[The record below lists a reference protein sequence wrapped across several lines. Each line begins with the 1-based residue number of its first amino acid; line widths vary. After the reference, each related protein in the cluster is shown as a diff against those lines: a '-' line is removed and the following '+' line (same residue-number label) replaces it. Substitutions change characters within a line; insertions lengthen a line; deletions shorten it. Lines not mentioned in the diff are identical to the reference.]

1 MTEEGI
7 DERELLWLL
16 RSKVRRMIIEAVGDS
31 GRIGAVALRDKLGIS
46 TGSLYHNLRQLKHLV
61 TPGRQEELR
70 PHRARRASL
79 QAPEDEG
86 GHIDLRLCRQE
97 ESCR

>member
-46 TGSLYHNLRQLKHLV
+46 TGSLVLQS
-61 TPGRQEELR
+61 E
-70 PHRARRASL
+70 AASTSFL
-79 QAPEDEG
+79 P
-86 GHIDLRLCRQE
+86 
-97 ESCR
+97 

>member
-31 GRIGAVALRDKLGIS
+31 GRIGAVALRDKLGINTFNAQRWRVETWTRTKRR
-46 TGSLYHNLRQLKHLV
+46 TG
-61 TPGRQEELR
+61 
-70 PHRARRASL
+70 
-79 QAPEDEG
+79 
-86 GHIDLRLCRQE
+86 
-97 ESCR
+97 

>member
-1 MTEEGI
+1 MVMTEEGV

-46 TGSLYHNLRQLKHLV
+46 TGSLYYNLRQL
-61 TPGRQEELR
+61 PLR
-70 PHRARRASL
+70 FYPKS
-79 QAPEDEG
+79 Q
-86 GHIDLRLCRQE
+86 Q
-97 ESCR
+97 

>member
-16 RSKVRRMIIEAVGDS
+16 RSKVCRMIIEAVGDS

-46 TGSLYHNLRQLKHLV
+46 TGSLYHNLRQPPLRFYPKSQQRVPDGACHRR
-61 TPGRQEELR
+61 TPAALDRQ
-70 PHRARRASL
+70 P
-79 QAPEDEG
+79 
-86 GHIDLRLCRQE
+86 
-97 ESCR
+97 

>member
-1 MTEEGI
+1 MIVDRGLFFFSSLFYTAKVPVQWEVMTEEGI

-46 TGSLYHNLRQLKHLV
+46 TFN
-61 TPGRQEELR
+61 
-70 PHRARRASL
+70 ARRWRV
-79 QAPEDEG
+79 ETWTRTRRRTG
-86 GHIDLRLCRQE
+86 
-97 ESCR
+97 

>member
-1 MTEEGI
+1 VVMTEEGV

-46 TGSLYHNLRQLKHLV
+46 TGSLVLQS
-61 TPGRQEELR
+61 E
-70 PHRARRASL
+70 AASTSFL
-79 QAPEDEG
+79 P
-86 GHIDLRLCRQE
+86 
-97 ESCR
+97 